1 MPRYI
6 AFLRAINVGNRF
18 VKMEALRRHFD
29 AMGFANVQ
37 TYIQSGNVLFETKMM
52 RRQIEAH
59 IEAGLRDNLGYD
71 VTAFIRNEGEL
82 ADVAQHVPF
91 DESTFVEGDTMY
103 VAFLKTAP
111 LAAAQDK
118 LMSLASKIDELKLY
132 GNHLFWLYRRQRG
145 NSRITLDRLERA
157 LAGPAT
163 VRNVSTARK
172 LAEKHL
178 LLDRK

>member
-6 AFLRAINVGNRF
+6 AFLRAINVGKRF
-18 VKMEALRRHFD
+18 VKMEDLRRHFE
-29 AMGFANVQ
+29 AMGLTHVQ

-59 IEAGLRDNLGYD
+59 IEAGLRENLGYD
-71 VTAFIRNEGEL
+71 VATFIRNEGEL

-91 DESTFVEGDTMY
+91 DESTFVEGDTLY

-111 LAAAQDK
+111 VIASQEK
-118 LMSLASKIDELKLY
+118 LMALASEIDELKLY
-132 GNHLFWLYRRQRG
+132 GNHLFWLYRRRRG

-157 LAGPAT
+157 LGGPAT
-163 VRNVSTARK
+163 VRNISTARK
-172 LAEKHL
+172 LAGKHL
-178 LLDRK
+178 L